1 MEAWLVEAV
10 YGVNGGELELSQL
23 ATTAGLQ
30 PNPGLKCS
38 GTVGRLVHTLTQ
50 VYLFHIHALI
60 TFVFY
65 YSPTSALIHIKC

>member
-1 MEAWLVEAV
+1 VEAWLVEAV
-10 YGVNGGELELSQL
+10 YGVNGDEPELSQL

-50 VYLFHIHALI
+50 VYMFHIHAHLFFI
-60 TFVFY
+60 IVQ
-65 YSPTSALIHIKC
+65 LVH